1 MLSQRPSVEPSAA
14 PILTIGPSKPVE
26 PPLPTVRKLPK
37 NREKIMRLLRPSD
50 PIAMAFITSDTPCPA
65 ESCMRD
71 RTKNTAIPA
80 PRAGK
85 NMTRQPK
92 SKSLMK
98 SLRECTLQLSPTART
113 PQPRPIA
120 NAAVIITTA
129 SLAETA
135 W

>member
-1 MLSQRPSVEPSAA
+1 
-14 PILTIGPSKPVE
+14 
-26 PPLPTVRKLPK
+26 
-37 NREKIMRLLRPSD
+37 
-50 PIAMAFITSDTPCPA
+50 
-65 ESCMRD
+65 MRD

-85 NMTRQPK
+85 NMTSQPK
-92 SKSLMK
+92 SKLLMK

-120 NAAVIITTA
+120 NATVIITTA